1 MASRRLPD
9 RPPTTS
15 PVHTPDWVKDAI
27 FYQIFPDR
35 FARSD
40 RIKHPPGLRFLAWG
54 APPEQQ
60 GFQGGDLYGI
70 VDRLDYIAELG
81 ATALYLNPVFASA
94 SNHRYHTY
102 DYYQVD
108 PLLGGNDALREL
120 VDAAHARG
128 IRVILDG
135 VFNHTGRGFWPFHH
149 LLECGADSPYLDWFT
164 VKGWPLAPYPRNPQ
178 EKLNYDAWWNLPALP
193 KLNTDSPAVREYLFD
208 VARHWIE
215 QGIDGWRLDVPS
227 EIDDD
232 DFWRTFRTVVKSAN
246 PEAYICG
253 EIWHEA
259 RRWLEGDQ
267 FDAVMNYLFTSPTI
281 SFFAAKTVRTEYRP
295 PHLHFAPIDA
305 QQLAAQIDQMYGL
318 YDWEINFAQMN
329 MLDSHDMA
337 RAAWI
342 ARDKTAMRLCVL
354 FQMTMPG
361 APCIYYGDEIG
372 LSAGGDP
379 HCRAA
384 FPWHD
389 EAAWD
394 RELLAFYRQ
403 ATALRHAHPV
413 LRTGSFETLFAEGEI
428 YAFRRRLGESDAIV
442 VFNASTSPLQQQFHF
457 DNRPNGRFQQVWPP
471 ISDQTHSLT
480 DGVIEISI
488 PPREALVLVR
498 HDAQ

>member
-1 MASRRLPD
+1 VSVD
-9 RPPTTS
+9 
-15 PVHTPDWVKDAI
+15 TPAWVRDSV

-35 FARSD
+35 FAASPRVA
-40 RIKHPPGLRFLAWG
+40 KPGALEPWT
-54 APPEQQ
+54 APPTNH
-60 GFQGGDLYGI
+60 GYKGGDLLGI
-70 VDRLDYIAELG
+70 VERLDELVDLG
-81 ATALYLNPVFASA
+81 ISALYLNPIFQAA
-94 SNHRYHTY
+94 SNHRYNAY
-102 DYYQVD
+102 DYLAVD
-108 PLLGGNDALREL
+108 PLLGGDDALRGL
-120 VDAAHARG
+120 LDAAHARG
-128 IRVILDG
+128 VRVVLDG
-135 VFNHTGRGFWPFHH
+135 VFNHVGRGFWPFHH
-149 LLECGADSPYLDWFT
+149 VMESGAASPYRDWFYLDDA
-164 VKGWPLAPYPRNPQ
+164 VLAGRGGVQAYGVPRGGPAA
-178 EKLNYDAWWNLPALP
+178 ERGYRSWWDVPSLP
-193 KLNTDSPAVREYLFD
+193 KLRVEHRDVREHLFS
-208 VARHWIE
+208 VAEHWLRF
-215 QGIDGWRLDVPS
+215 GIDGWRLDVPS